1 MDEKMGTQ
9 KQNTNNTVEK
19 KPKKQKQPYFNAERK
34 ARIVF
39 SILVSIAIPFIVF
52 IGAPLQIYCSNIEEF
67 RFIFTDVI
75 GQTLLF
81 FFGCSLIF
89 FCSLFFVPE
98 LAYRILRGIYLGLAF
113 MLFLQSNYLNG
124 GLHSLSGDT
133 SQSVVEMAGMPAV
146 VFNTVLWSAVIIG
159 FTLASVF
166 VKKKDIVGAVSLVLA
181 VMVMATQTINTG
193 VTAITTDFAGAN
205 AVSGM
210 KKEDPKYVPTFLTTS
225 NLTTVA
231 EDRNVV
237 LFVIDRF
244 DSKKYYETNKN
255 IVDPYLQ
262 DWGGFTYFE
271 DHISMYG
278 RTYPSLAYMLTR
290 NKLENGQGRKQYFI
304 DSYGNNQTLSKL
316 REQDYSIN
324 LYTDSYYG
332 YYDAFYLPDYIDNKI
347 ITSEESLRR
356 EVVQEWSLFRSSTF
370 MGLYRILP
378 HVFKDT
384 FGTTSSAIVNQFVVY
399 TSDDLTYPQASTDLK
414 QAYQEVTRETFTM
427 RRNEVDKK
435 ARQFTCFHISGCHD
449 VFYDTDWSKTPMSK
463 RKDIKISLINSFEI
477 LNEYIKEMKRLG
489 VYDNATIIITGD
501 HGFADSRTGDLIMD
515 KITALFVKPRRATHK
530 ELYKSK
536 AQVSHDNLWA
546 TIFKSEDIAFDEAE
560 FGKSVFDVDENE
572 DQVRSYVWQKFDPL
586 YTHYEEQVF
595 EIKGTAREFK
605 NWKIKSKKKINK
617 ELYS

>member
-9 KQNTNNTVEK
+9 KQNTNNTVAK
-19 KPKKQKQPYFNAERK
+19 KTKKQKQPYFNAERK

-98 LAYRILRGIYLGLAF
+98 LAYKILRGIYLGLAF

-133 SQSVVEMAGMPAV
+133 SQSVIEMAGMPAV
-146 VFNTVLWSAVIIG
+146 VFNTVLWSAVIVG

-210 KKEDPKYVPTFLTTS
+210 KKEDPEYVPTFLTTS

-255 IVDPYLQ
+255 IVDPYLK

-316 REQDYSIN
+316 HEQGYSVN

-356 EVVQEWSLFRSSTF
+356 EVVQEWNLFRSSTF

-399 TSDDLTYPQASTDLK
+399 TSDDLTHPQASTDLK
-414 QAYQEVTRETFTM
+414 QAYQEVTRETFTA
-427 RRNEVDKK
+427 NGDK
-435 ARQFTCFHISGCHD
+435 QFTCFHVSGCHD
-449 VFYDTDWSKTPMSK
+449 VFYDTDWSKAPMSK
-463 RKDIKISLINSFEI
+463 RKDIKISLINSFAI

-489 VYDNATIIITGD
+489 VYDNSTIIITGD
-501 HGFADSRTGDLIMD
+501 HGFEDSRTGDLIMD
-515 KITALFVKPRRATHK
+515 KITALFVKRAGETEAK
-530 ELYKSK
+530 VKKSK

-546 TIFKSEDIAFDEAE
+546 TIFASEGIAFDEAE

-572 DQVRSYVWQKFDPL
+572 DQVRSHVWQKFDPL

-605 NWKIKSKKKINK
+605 NWTIKSKKKINK

>member
-9 KQNTNNTVEK
+9 KQNTNNTVAK

-98 LAYRILRGIYLGLAF
+98 LAYKILRGIYLGLAF

-133 SQSVVEMAGMPAV
+133 SQSVIEMAGMPAV
-146 VFNTVLWSAVIIG
+146 VFNTVLWSAVIVG

-193 VTAITTDFAGAN
+193 VTALTTDFAGAN

-210 KKEDPKYVPTFLTTS
+210 KKEDPEYVPTFLTTS

-255 IVDPYLQ
+255 IVDPYLK

-290 NKLENGQGRKQYFI
+290 HKLENGQGRKEFFQEA
-304 DSYGNNQTLSKL
+304 YGNNKTLSKL
-316 REQDYSIN
+316 DEEEYSIN

-399 TSDDLTYPQASTDLK
+399 TSDDLTHPQASTDLK
-414 QAYQEVTRETFTM
+414 QAYQEVTRETFTA
-427 RRNEVDKK
+427 NGDK
-435 ARQFTCFHISGCHD
+435 QFTCFHISGCHD

-489 VYDNATIIITGD
+489 VYDNSTIIITGD

-515 KITALFVKPRRATHK
+515 KITALFVKRAGETEAK
-530 ELYKSK
+530 VKKSK

-546 TIFKSEDIAFDEAE
+546 TIFASEGIAFDEAE

-572 DQVRSYVWQKFDPL
+572 DQVRSHVWQKFDPL

-605 NWKIKSKKKINK
+605 NWTIKSKKKINK

>member
-1 MDEKMGTQ
+1 MEEKQ
-9 KQNTNNTVEK
+9 ENVQQNTPKTAKE
-19 KPKKQKQPYFNAERK
+19 KPKKVKKPYFNAERK
-34 ARIVF
+34 GRIVF

-67 RFIFTDVI
+67 RFVFTDVI

-81 FFGCSLIF
+81 FFGCSILF

-98 LAYRILRGIYLGLAF
+98 LAYKILRGIYLGLAF

-133 SQSVVEMAGMPAV
+133 SQTVIEMAGVPAV
-146 VFNTVLWSAVIIG
+146 VFNTVLWVAFIIG

-166 VKKKDIVGAVSLVLA
+166 VKKKDIVSAVSLVLA

-193 VTAITTDFAGAN
+193 VTAITTDFSSAN
-205 AVSGM
+205 AIAGM
-210 KKEDPKYVPTFLTTS
+210 KREEPEYVPTFLTTS
-225 NLTTVA
+225 NMTTVA
-231 EDRNVV
+231 ESRNVV
-237 LFVIDRF
+237 LFVVDRF
-244 DSKKYYETNKN
+244 DAKKYYETNKN
-255 IVDPYLQ
+255 VVDPYLK
-262 DWGGFTYFE
+262 DWGGFTYFN
-271 DHISMYG
+271 DHIAMYG

-304 DSYGNNQTLSKL
+304 DSYNNNNTLSKL
-316 REQDYSIN
+316 DQEGYSVN

-332 YYDAFYLPDYIDNKI
+332 YYDAYYLPDYIDNKI
-347 ITSEESLRR
+347 ITSEESLER
-356 EVVQEWSLFRSSTF
+356 EVVQEWNLFRSSTF

-399 TSDDLTYPQASTDLK
+399 TSDDLQHPQASTDLK
-414 QAYQEVTRETFTM
+414 QAYEEVTREMFAV
-427 RRNEVDKK
+427 NGDK
-435 ARQFTCFHISGCHD
+435 QFSCIHVSGCHD
-449 VFYDTDWSKTPMSK
+449 VFYDTDWKSAPASK

-477 LNEYIKEMKRLG
+477 LNEYIAEMKRLG
-489 VYDNATIIITGD
+489 VYNNSTIIITGD
-501 HGFADSRTGDLIMD
+501 HGFEDSRTGDLIMD
-515 KITALFVKPRRATHK
+515 KITALFVKPAGETHK
-530 ELYKSK
+530 QIKTSK

-546 TIFKSEDIAFDEAE
+546 TIFKSEGITFDEAE
-560 FGKSVFDVDENE
+560 FGKSVFDVDENV
-572 DQVRSYVWQKFDPL
+572 DQVRSHVWQKFDPL
-586 YTHYEEQVF
+586 YTHYEEQIF

-605 NWKIKSKKKINK
+605 NWKMISKKKVNK